1 MSTLNIDSSQN
12 PAAAKQAQTVENMS
26 PTIRGAN
33 DASKAIVNTA
43 ATTETNLVNQR
54 DAQKYQRLA
63 GQENRLNNIESTFY
77 QQVDQRRWDLDTI
90 RKRQETVAARN
101 ANMAVAQAGQGWVQ
115 LSEWEK
121 QSINDDTLAKY
132 GENIITADQARYQWN
147 ASLDQAQKGTKLEVY
162 AKRSDINGLLA
173 SLDDAGKAALIDA
186 ARKARDGD
194 IEAEK
199 QVANSILEYQKKKAD
214 EAYTRFAQQEG
225 NTDEEITYQNLSDA
239 MKVSFIADKIRSVW
253 WSDVASKTI
262 SDAINQYRNA
272 NGWQSP
278 SLTQITDI
286 LRYQSNAAT
295 FNQDLTKAAASAWTL
310 NPKDSASFKTL
321 TDEAA
326 KSNAGD
332 QKRNTLPIKSGQS
345 TYADQYN
352 KNTKIVWQ
360 TVKPTIT
367 QIDYVKSILDQW
379 LKNKTLTQREYD
391 RYQLGLNKIQQNGMD
406 GQSYANTYG
415 NPAWLARLGKAK

>member
-1 MSTLNIDSSQN
+1 
-12 PAAAKQAQTVENMS
+12 
-26 PTIRGAN
+26 
-33 DASKAIVNTA
+33 
-43 ATTETNLVNQR
+43 
-54 DAQKYQRLA
+54 
-63 GQENRLNNIESTFY
+63 
-77 QQVDQRRWDLDTI
+77 
-90 RKRQETVAARN
+90 
-101 ANMAVAQAGQGWVQ
+101 MAVAQAGQGWVQ

-345 TYADQYN
+345 TYANQYN

>member
-1 MSTLNIDSSQN
+1 MANLNINSAQN
-12 PAAAKQAQTVENMS
+12 PWAEKQAQTVANME
-26 PTIRGAN
+26 TTVRNTN
-33 DASKAIVNTA
+33 DANKAIINA
-43 ATTETNLVNQR
+43 AAETETSLVNQR
-54 DAQKYQRLA
+54 DAQKYARLNQ
-63 GQENRLNNIESTFY
+63 QEQRLNNIESTFD
-77 QQVDQRRWDLDTI
+77 QQVGDRRWDLDTI
-90 RKRQETVAARN
+90 RKRQEAVAARN
-101 ANMAVAQAGQGWVQ
+101 ANMAVAQAGQGWLQ

-147 ASLDQAQKGTKLEVY
+147 ASLDQAQKGAKLEVY

-199 QVANSILEYQKKKAD
+199 QVANSILEYQKKKSD
-214 EAYTRFAQQEG
+214 EAYTRFAHQYYFLV
-225 NTDEEITYQNLSDA
+225 EENIFQSLDDN
-239 MKVSFIADKIRSVW
+239 MKISFIADKIKAVW

-262 SDAINQYRNA
+262 SDAITQYRNA
-272 NGWQSP
+272 NGWQTP

-295 FNQDLTKAAASAWTL
+295 FNQDLTKAAASAGTL
-310 NPKDSASFKTL
+310 TPKDSAAFKAL
-321 TDEAA
+321 TNESV
-326 KSNAGD
+326 KSNTGD

-352 KNTKIVWQ
+352 KNANLAWQ
-360 TVKPTIT
+360 IVKPTVG
-367 QIDYVKSILDQW
+367 QIDSVKSVLQQG
-379 LKNKTLTQREYD
+379 LNNKTLTQREYD
-391 RYQLGLNKIQQNGMD
+391 RYIFGLNKIQQNGMD
-406 GQSYANTYG
+406 AQAYANTYG
-415 NPAWLARLGKAK
+415 NPEWLARLGKAK